1 MKNLVRASV
10 LTLLVLSSTYAR
22 SSAAI
27 VYTLHDV
34 QLKDMYGESAGA
46 LTGTFTLND
55 ARDSLL
61 AANIVAPETTG
72 LTFNF
77 AEVNYTQAGSVH
89 EGFLPDSF
97 RIDLSGSQYELQLV
111 FASPLSTSGI
121 TNFIT
126 NGPSSEHQWNA
137 GNRLVTSGYVTAS
150 SGAVPE
156 PSAIAMAAVAAG
168 AGLATALRAR
178 RRRGGVQVS

>member
-1 MKNLVRASV
+1 MKTLVRASV
-10 LTLLVLSSTYAR
+10 LTLLVLSSTYVR
-22 SSAAI
+22 SSADI

-34 QLKDMYGESAGA
+34 QLKDMYGASAGT

-61 AANIVAPETTG
+61 AANIVAPATTG
-72 LTFNF
+72 LNYNF
-77 AEVNYTQAGSVH
+77 SEVNYTQAGSVY
-89 EGFLPDSF
+89 EGFLPNSF
-97 RIDLSGSQYELQLV
+97 RIDVSGSQYELQLV

-126 NGPSSEHQWNA
+126 NGPSSEHQWTA
-137 GNRLVTSGYVTAS
+137 GNRLVTSGWVTAS
-150 SGAVPE
+150 TGAVPE
-156 PSAIAMAAVAAG
+156 PSAIAMAAIAAG

-178 RRRGGVQVS
+178 RRGIVQVS